1 MADDANFVNGR
12 LRLTAF
18 LRLIENELPS
28 RPSRFRRRDPVSAE
42 QSHLSF
48 LEAAPPIGVP
58 LVLKP
63 EHGIPAV
70 DLAISQTLPQTNH
83 IQCNVA
89 EELVAPHNDIARAGL
104 PLQRNSPYDLS
115 ALPDFSERCSNRT
128 TEDNGESRCG
138 YLPVEQ
144 PRIVRSSMERHP
156 SALPSD
162 QTSQQARKAP
172 TVKPRKTSHR
182 RYVSRSPRKRRL
194 PVNELPL
201 IRTTTADGLPQP
213 EVRPSGSS

>member
-1 MADDANFVNGR
+1 
-12 LRLTAF
+12 
-18 LRLIENELPS
+18 
-28 RPSRFRRRDPVSAE
+28 
-42 QSHLSF
+42 
-48 LEAAPPIGVP
+48 VP